1 MRTLEDVVAVS
12 IFKDTFLQ
20 VKSKYLEK
28 SEVSAHIIDLE
39 PNMNYVI
46 CIITLSEEPI
56 ITIDD
61 DDDMQ
66 NKTWAKNV
74 TLRNP
79 EDVVASMLMR
89 SPSSECTSFNT
100 FRKLI
105 APKIKPNK
113 VFDISMFLNRRMGLI
128 VGCSL
133 GFIVFFIMVSVLSY
147 TKIKERKRIAKSDPS
162 WGEMNDYHSMHSKED
177 VLENSNAAST
187 DNILLGMTKNRKKSL
202 ELL

>member
-1 MRTLEDVVAVS
+1 MK
-12 IFKDTFLQ
+12 IFLKMNLLFFFQ
-20 VKSKYLEK
+20 VKSRYLEK
-28 SEVSAHIIDLE
+28 SEVSAHITHLE
-39 PNMNYVI
+39 ANTNYVV
-46 CIITLSEEPI
+46 CIITLSEEPT
-56 ITIDD
+56 ITVDD
-61 DDDMQ
+61 DEDMQ

-79 EDVVASMLMR
+79 EDVVASILMR

-100 FRKLI
+100 FRKSVTS
-105 APKIKPNK
+105 KIRPNK
-113 VFDISMFLNRRMGLI
+113 VFDISMILNRRMGLI

-133 GFIVFFIMVSVLSY
+133 GFVVFFIMVSVLLY

-202 ELL
+202 DQL

>member
-1 MRTLEDVVAVS
+1 M
-12 IFKDTFLQ
+12 FLQ

-28 SEVSAHIIDLE
+28 SEVSAHITDLE
-39 PNMNYVI
+39 PNMNYVT
-46 CIITLSEEPI
+46 CIMTLSEEPI
-56 ITIDD
+56 ITIDE

-79 EDVVASMLMR
+79 EDVVASILMR

-100 FRKLI
+100 FRKS
-105 APKIKPNK
+105 ATPKIRPNK
-113 VFDISMFLNRRMGLI
+113 VFDISMILNRRMGLI

-133 GFIVFFIMVSVLSY
+133 GFVVFFIMVSVLLY
-147 TKIKERKRIAKSDPS
+147 TKIKERKRIAKADPS
-162 WGEMNDYHSMHSKED
+162 WGEMNDYLSMHSKEE

-202 ELL
+202 EIL